1 MKQSDIDDPLAMG
14 GVRGWKLPLIPTKL
28 SPPRGAAQPVE
39 RARLDARRS
48 EILDTSLTLVIA
60 PAGYGKTTLLAQ
72 WRAGLQ
78 AAGTAVAWVS
88 LAEEDNS
95 PHRLLSYIAAAFS
108 AECPHLCD
116 GTSEMLCA
124 GPMVPVQAAE
134 AVLLTELQVS
144 ERELVLVLDDYH
156 CLGGPGVQ
164 LLMGHFLHNLPANVH
179 LVLSSRTEPALNLTR
194 LKVNR
199 QLLRIGVEDIKFDLG
214 DLGLFVRNSLNL
226 VPSSSLLRD
235 LHDVSEGWIA
245 GVQLAT
251 LSPRFK
257 SEPQLYLK
265 EFSSKSKD
273 LHAYLAEMVLDLL
286 PGELETVL
294 LRCAIL
300 DRFSAELCEVVAG
313 VPDGKALLVELIKVN
328 PFISALDE
336 QGEWYRFHRLFLEFL
351 RERLE
356 LAPTEDVMSLHRV
369 ACDWFSARSLWA
381 EAVQHALA
389 CGENEK
395 ARDFIERCALDML
408 GRSRTGKLLSWGRRL
423 PEDMLRKKPELRLAI
438 AHAQVLMMDL
448 RGASTMLEGLAESQA
463 DLGAGDEGFA
473 VQQQIIRGL
482 IFALDDHFD
491 AALAQVLPVVERL
504 RGLNITDREMLLN
517 TLTLVY
523 LYQGRFDQI
532 DAVQSWQMPDPGMH
546 FGVAYRHLLEGL
558 GWMWRGRLDKAEYI
572 FNKARQYS
580 EQYAGRRSMVTIAC
594 IICVAD
600 LYYERN
606 QLEEAEE
613 LLTSVHTVPLDLGIS
628 GIIQSGYRTMS
639 RINQINGA
647 KTEAWVLLDEM
658 EAVAF
663 KRRWPRLEAN
673 CRAQRIQ
680 SEVWSGDLSAARSE
694 LARLSCLSGHEQLD
708 PVALRL
714 IEDETLI
721 SRARICCVTGLN
733 AELIENLGRRVADL
747 EAVGVHY
754 LGARMRMLLALL
766 HWRAG
771 ERVAATQAL
780 LPVLALGKAQGLCR
794 IFIDEVRHMPE
805 ALVGI
810 CNELSRV
817 DASFKSYLD
826 SLLAEAGAFRLP
838 PAGQEGTAGGSRT
851 TEEGGCGLSDLE
863 LLSSSEITE
872 REKEIL
878 TQVANG
884 LYNKEVA
891 RVLGISEGTVKW
903 HLKNLYSKLSVSS
916 RTQALKK
923 GKLLGLIY

>member
-1 MKQSDIDDPLAMG
+1 
-14 GVRGWKLPLIPTKL
+14 V
-28 SPPRGAAQPVE
+28 
-39 RARLDARRS
+39 RARLDVLRN
-48 EILDTSLTLVIA
+48 EILKTTLTLVIA
-60 PAGYGKTTLLAQ
+60 PAGYGKTTLLTQ

-78 AAGTAVAWVS
+78 AAGTTVAWVS

-95 PHRLLSYIAAAFS
+95 PHRLLSYMAAALS

-116 GTSEMLCA
+116 GTSEMLSA
-124 GPMVPVQAAE
+124 GPMVPVQAVE
-134 AVLLTELQVS
+134 AVLLSELQVS

-156 CLGGPGVQ
+156 YLGGSGVQ

-179 LVLSSRTEPALNLTR
+179 LVFSSRTEPALNLTR

-199 QLLRIGVEDIKFDLG
+199 QLLRVGVEDIRFDQG
-214 DLGLFVRNSLNL
+214 DLGLFVRNSLSL
-226 VPSSSLLRD
+226 EPSSTLLRD
-235 LHDVSEGWIA
+235 LYDVSEGWIA

-257 SEPQLYLK
+257 SEPQLYLQ

-273 LHAYLAEMVLDLL
+273 LHAYLAEVVLDLL
-286 PGELETVL
+286 PGELERVL

-313 VPDGKALLVELIKVN
+313 VLDGKALLDKLIKVN

-351 RERLE
+351 RKRLK
-356 LAPTEDVMSLHRV
+356 LTPTEDVMALHRV
-369 ACDWFSARSLWA
+369 ACDWFAARSLWA
-381 EAVQHALA
+381 EGVQHALA
-389 CGENEK
+389 CGDNEK
-395 ARDFIERCALDML
+395 AQDFIERCALDML

-423 PEDMLRKKPELRLAI
+423 PEEMLRKKPELRLAI
-438 AHAQVLMMDL
+438 ARAQVLMMDL
-448 RGASTMLEGLAESQA
+448 RGAATLLEGMAENQA
-463 DLGAGDEGFA
+463 DLDAGAERFA
-473 VQQQIIRGL
+473 VQQQITRGL

-491 AALAQVLPVVERL
+491 AALAQALPLVERL
-504 RGLNITDREMLLN
+504 QGLNITDREMLLN
-517 TLTLVY
+517 TLALVY

-532 DAVQSWQMPDPGMH
+532 DAMQSWQMPGPGMH
-546 FGVAYRHLLEGL
+546 FGVPYRLLLEGL

-572 FNKARQYS
+572 FKKARQYS
-580 EQYAGRRSMVTIAC
+580 EQYAGRRSMVTIASIVC
-594 IICVAD
+594 LAD

-628 GIIQSGYRTMS
+628 EIIQSGYRTMS

-680 SEVWSGDLSAARSE
+680 SEIWSGDLSAARNE
-694 LARLSCLSGHEQLD
+694 FARLSSLSDHEQLD
-708 PVALRL
+708 PVVLRL
-714 IEDETLI
+714 IADETLI
-721 SRARICCVTGLN
+721 SRARICCFTGLN

-747 EAVGVHY
+747 EVVGVHY

-766 HWRAG
+766 HWLAG
-771 ERVAATQAL
+771 EQVAAARAL
-780 LPVLALGKAQGLCR
+780 LPALALGKTQGFRR
-794 IFIDEVRHMPE
+794 IFIDEVRHLPE

-810 CNELSRV
+810 CNEVSRV

-826 SLLAEAGAFRLP
+826 SLLAEAGAALLP
-838 PAGQEGTAGGSRT
+838 SAGQDGAAGGGRT
-851 TEEGGCGLSDLE
+851 SVEGDGGLSDLE

-878 TQVANG
+878 SQVANG
-884 LYNKEVA
+884 LYNKEIA

-923 GKLLGLIY
+923 SKLLGLID